1 MTALAQHRGP
11 VRYFLVMTGRA
22 RVGSMQRV
30 VLRGLSALRWVAWGW
45 MAAVV
50 AISYHDLRRPWL
62 AAVLVA
68 AALIFTTLATVW
80 LRQDAGRLLSLP
92 ALVGEFALATALVLG
107 DGWAYGSG
115 HAFSTSQ
122 PLGSVW
128 PLVSVLSVGVALGA
142 AYGVAAGVLLG
153 LGRLGAV
160 FINGVR
166 HLEGGQIISLAST
179 GLFYMVAGAVA
190 GYVAWLLRGAER
202 EISAARAREEV
213 ARTLHD
219 GVLQTLAVVERRST
233 DADLVRLARE
243 QDRELRRYLFGDTTA
258 GDSARDLGVALRA
271 AAARFEDAFAV
282 SAAVLV
288 PDDLPKLRR
297 HQVEALSGAVSEALT
312 NAGKHARARRLT
324 VFVEPANNG
333 GLFCSVKDDGI
344 GFDPATTPSGVGIG
358 RSVVARMA
366 EIGGRAEVRSRSGHG
381 TEVCLWL

>member
-1 MTALAQHRGP
+1 MKHLGILATTLEGA
-11 VRYFLVMTGRA
+11 VMAGRA
-22 RVGSMQRV
+22 RVGSMERV
-30 VLRGLSALRWVAWGW
+30 VLRGLSALRWAAWGW

-50 AISYHDLRRPWL
+50 AMSYHDLRRPWL
-62 AAVLVA
+62 AVVLVA
-68 AALIFTTLATVW
+68 GALVYTTLATVW
-80 LRQDAGRLLSLP
+80 LRHGAARLLGLP
-92 ALVGEFALATALVLG
+92 AVVSELALATALILG
-107 DGWAYGSG
+107 DGWAYESG

-128 PLVSVLSVGVALGA
+128 PLVAVLSVGVALDA
-142 AYGVAAGVLLG
+142 AWGIAAGVLLG
-153 LGRLGAV
+153 LARLGAAV
-160 FINGVR
+160 ANGVR
-166 HLEGGQIISLAST
+166 HFDGGQSISLVST
-179 GLFYMVAGAVA
+179 SLFYIVAGAVA

-258 GDSARDLGVALRA
+258 GDSTGDLGVALRA

-282 SAAVLV
+282 PAAVLV
-288 PDDLPKLRR
+288 PDDLPKLRQD
-297 HQVEALSGAVSEALT
+297 QVEALSRAVSEALT

-324 VFVEPANNG
+324 VFVEPANDG
-333 GLFCSVKDDGI
+333 VLFCSVKDDGA
-344 GFDPATTPSGVGIG
+344 GFDPGKTPPGVGIG
-358 RSVVARMA
+358 RSIVARMA
-366 EIGGRAEVRSRSGHG
+366 EVGGRAEVRSRPGHG

>member
-1 MTALAQHRGP
+1 
-11 VRYFLVMTGRA
+11 
-22 RVGSMQRV
+22 
-30 VLRGLSALRWVAWGW
+30 

-50 AISYHDLRRPWL
+50 AMSYHDLRRPWL

-68 AALIFTTLATVW
+68 AALVYTTLATVW
-80 LRQDAGRLLSLP
+80 LRHDTARLLRLP
-92 ALVGEFALATALVLG
+92 AVVGEFALATALVLG

-142 AYGVAAGVLLG
+142 TYGIAAGVLLG
-153 LGRLGAV
+153 LARLGA
-160 FINGVR
+160 ILANGVR
-166 HLEGGQIISLAST
+166 HLDGGQIISLVST
-179 GLFYMVAGAVA
+179 GLFYTVAGAVA
-190 GYVAWLLRGAER
+190 GYVAWLLREAER

-233 DADLVRLARE
+233 DVDLVHLARE

-258 GDSARDLGVALRA
+258 VDSTRDLGVALRA
-271 AAARFEDAFAV
+271 GAARFEDAFAIPTTI
-282 SAAVLV
+282 LV
-288 PDDLPKLRR
+288 PDDLPRLRR
-297 HQVEALSGAVSEALT
+297 SQVEALSGAVSEALT

-324 VFVEPANNG
+324 VFVEPANDG
-333 GLFCSVKDDGI
+333 GLFCSVKDDGT
-344 GFDPATTPSGVGIG
+344 GFDPGKTPPGVGIG
-358 RSVVARMA
+358 RSIVARMA
-366 EIGGRAEVRSRSGHG
+366 EIGGRAEVRSRPGHG